1 MMTHPMKSLAH
12 RVTVKRKKRNAKKR
26 HRWDSSDPERAPPPL
41 PLNPGRVTPNASPTK
56 ANTSSTVA
64 AAAQA
69 LVDRARENMASP
81 YVTNNSP
88 QKKSPEKSPTRT
100 PGHQRFQSLQNS
112 YSWESKQK
120 NDAQSEKV
128 NSRANT
134 PVSGRDYFSS
144 SPERSLV
151 KSGTPTPMAS
161 EKESNDGP
169 PVRPS
174 ARPLPK
180 PMRAESTPPTVSQL
194 AIQTMKEEQP
204 LADVTNGS
212 IPKDPQNFES
222 IHAQM
227 LNLTNIANLLQKEMA
242 ALSRRSKDNAT
253 DLVSLKEAT
262 KSRDEDIR
270 KNLSELVKTSRPSN
284 AGLLNPP
291 RPDHSR
297 PNSVIGL
304 TQGLLDNK
312 AFGSPNSPK
321 SISLPKIP
329 PPHTFDIGSEHE
341 RSGSPSPFSVEGT
354 ASVAMLE
361 KIIREMVTKEGQERL
376 ISTLTEIM
384 DKSSKE
390 SSEASKKVAELL
402 DFIKEKSSSNA
413 LVKHGAR
420 RSSNFSDD
428 TQFEDV
434 GRETLARNNHR
445 SGNQNTT
452 SQAQPNLVNEEFIKL
467 LQKVRDSVAHSG
479 GMTGEV
485 KSLLREL
492 RGEVLGMG
500 RDLGRKLEHLEKSG
514 SHGGI
519 SQDAVSREELEE
531 VVQDGL
537 ADLKESMDRVIES
550 RRRQSSAS
558 AISRYTVDSEEVQQ
572 VVKHALAERGFVDQ
586 SQALQKHTESVD
598 RESILATVKDACE
611 AYKPEIEVQQFGLE
625 RDEILQCLKEGLE
638 DYQTSRAEGESGGIS
653 REEVIEAIQDGM
665 QNFNPPAP
673 TSEFGEMKDEIL
685 ASVRECLEEFNP
697 VSQERSVNHTEDFS
711 RDDILEAVR
720 QGLGDFKKEGAR
732 EIEISPD
739 DLFQAMRAGLESMPT
754 PFGQYGEQ
762 VLNSLHEIVEGMRVE
777 FKQYSAANGRDTEQV
792 LDAMKDGMED
802 LRAAIETYVDRAQD
816 VTGKEEII
824 GTLTTELRSLRD
836 GFEGAVAQ
844 SADKNDAGSAKSSEL
859 IEYIK
864 AEFEHLHEAVNPQST
879 SNDSS
884 LQHKEEILVAV
895 TNGIEELK
903 SISASKGLDNSNEEQ
918 LEALKEEFEQLR
930 DAVLNGTAAQKDEIL
945 ESVQESFGGLHAAIA
960 SSSPGSGDN
969 SDLINSLKEEF
980 VTLKES
986 MAAPVLHSG
995 GNSGSTDEI
1004 IEAVRD
1010 AVNGIGVQLTA
1021 DQNEASRES
1030 LGTIKEELEN
1040 LREAIGGSLMLSTPD
1055 SDKDNILQA
1064 IRSELEELSAK
1075 TARDEGSGSTE
1086 ALESVRE
1093 ELENLRQSMS
1103 SGLVQSGDQAGTE
1116 EILETLRG
1124 GLDDL
1129 KAQLGSQVTVSEPRN
1144 PVNDDGFEALRDNLD
1159 NLRSDISKLADKPVD
1174 MTVSY
1179 EILDTLKDGLSNV
1192 RSDID
1197 RLKSGVSD
1205 VVLAEN
1211 TKDDTKKDEDNSS
1224 ANLQR
1229 SDLERFEVMM
1239 AQLQIKIEALD
1250 QNMQSSPF
1258 MNPDMSSERSAPNN
1272 VSKQDLSGIES
1283 TLRELHEAVS
1293 GMSGRESS
1301 GTISGGAMKED
1312 TDALETL
1319 VQNTKAKIDD
1329 ELIPAIESTATRE
1342 QVESIDTIVRL
1353 TSETLDNLGA
1363 KMDSM
1368 PSDKQDIE
1376 AMALMIHEANTSLKE
1391 MKERLKSSEDG
1402 ENVTKGDI
1410 ESIESICTT
1419 MKEKID
1425 DLPSGDNLPSREDI
1439 ETLGELIEEFRE
1451 GQAELKER
1459 YESDINVTAK
1469 AFDDRKEESKAILDQ
1484 IEEVKGLVEE
1494 SKEQLKSRLKRSNED
1509 VRALDEIL
1517 QGIEDKIDDA
1527 PDAISEVKELQET
1540 LNREFERAQASLD
1553 SLKSEQET
1561 TTTSILERHDKHKAS
1576 IISELGAHFE
1586 ERFNSIMAR
1595 HDEHQK
1601 TAESNAQILN
1611 DKSAQQDDL
1620 LSGTRAMAEELKV
1633 TIDTLGESVTAISPA
1648 MAEATEKMGDDAKT
1662 VYNRVDEMTS
1672 KLDSDH
1678 AEDMGEHQVTREDI
1692 AKTLLAISNLHE
1704 ESASHH
1710 PEVMDAL
1717 KNLYTMVEQQTKE
1730 SREDCAKTHDGLKA
1744 HFDEGLK
1751 SLPVP
1756 RLEAPA
1762 PSAPV
1767 EKAGDSKIYSKLDE
1781 ILDRPQSQAYDDSS
1795 LQIKLDELL
1804 NQTQDSAKSM
1814 PQLEKLDEIHQ
1825 QVQTTASE
1833 VSAFVAFQTKMLT
1846 AEQENKEKEADQAAL
1861 DLSKCLNEK
1870 ESVESDISGLRET
1883 KDGLK
1888 SEVEG
1893 LKSEKDNLMS
1903 QKMHLSADVSS
1914 LETALRLRREEL
1926 QMMDARADALERR
1939 IIEGVMD
1946 HSRALLIAKAP
1957 RQPANMNLKR
1967 VSSNNSNSTTATTT
1981 PSMVNNGVG
1990 MALKSQP
1997 AGRKREKSANPSSR
2011 RIMSLSQITNN
2022 VPAGGKALSSSP
2034 RDAGAL
2040 GNMKRSQSVRTPQ
2053 TVRKGSW
2060 NPPGSGSL
2068 AGYDKENEMVSE
2080 ESESEAEEGTNTRSV
2095 SYGNTVSD
2103 GNAPSMESRSSQA
2116 PGPTPSEYTYG
2127 TGSSYFTGSETDRRS
2142 SYGSTIRSNVAAIS
2156 KLDDSI
2162 HEDEEGSEDDGE
2174 HERSQDGSDSG
2185 SRHSE
2190 GPPQIE
2196 APPMPETDMQIE
2208 NVPYSEAGEKH
2219 EDHHPDHHT
2228 DSGLGSD
2235 MPTADLS
2242 PANIGSDYF
2251 QRLEGLEE
2259 EA

>member
-1 MMTHPMKSLAH
+1 MKSLAH
-12 RVTVKRKKRNAKKR
+12 RVTVKKKKHNADKR
-26 HRWDSSDPERAPPPL
+26 YRWDSSDPERAPPPL

-81 YVTNNSP
+81 YVTNSP

-100 PGHQRFQSLQNS
+100 PGHQRLQSLQNL
-112 YSWESKQK
+112 YSADSKQK
-120 NDAQSEKV
+120 HDAQPEHF
-128 NSRANT
+128 NSRTNT

-151 KSGTPTPMAS
+151 KSGTPTPIAS
-161 EKESNDGP
+161 EKECNDAP
-169 PVRPS
+169 TVRPS

-180 PMRAESTPPTVSQL
+180 PMRAESTPLTVSQL
-194 AIQTMKEEQP
+194 AIKTMKEEQP
-204 LADVTNGS
+204 LADATNGS
-212 IPKDPQNFES
+212 VPKDPQNFES
-222 IHAQM
+222 IHTQM

-270 KNLSELVKTSRPSN
+270 KNLTELVRTSRAPD
-284 AGLLNPP
+284 AGLLSPP
-291 RPDHSR
+291 RHEQTR

-341 RSGSPSPFSVEGT
+341 RSGSPSPFSVEGA
-354 ASVAMLE
+354 ASIAMLE
-361 KIIREMVTKEGQERL
+361 KIVREMVTKEGQERL

-402 DFIKEKSSSNA
+402 EFIRDKSSSNA

-428 TQFEDV
+428 TQFEDIS
-434 GRETLARNNHR
+434 GETTARNGHR
-445 SGNQNTT
+445 SGDQHSS
-452 SQAQPNLVNEEFIKL
+452 SQGHPNLVNDEFMKL
-467 LQKVRDSVAHSG
+467 LQSVKDSATHG
-479 GMTGEV
+479 GGLTGEV
-485 KSLLREL
+485 KSIVVKL

-500 RDLGRKLEHLEKSG
+500 RDIGKKIDHLEKSG
-514 SHGGI
+514 SHDRH
-519 SQDAVSREELEE
+519 QHDTVSREELEE
-531 VVQDGL
+531 IVQGGL
-537 ADLKESMDRVIES
+537 ADLKDSMDQVIET

-572 VVKHALAERGFVDQ
+572 VVKHALAERGFGDQ
-586 SQALQKHTESVD
+586 SQALQRQPESID
-598 RESILATVKDACE
+598 RESIIATVKDACE

-625 RDEILQCLKEGLE
+625 RDEILECLKEGLE
-638 DYQTSRAEGESGGIS
+638 TYQSSKAEGESGGVS
-653 REEVIEAIQDGM
+653 RAEVIEAIQDGL
-665 QNFNPPAP
+665 QDFNPPAP
-673 TSEFGEMKDEIL
+673 TSEFAEMKEEIV
-685 ASVRECLEEFNP
+685 ASFRECLEEFKP
-697 VSQERSVNHTEDFS
+697 ISQERSANHSDDVS
-711 RDDILEAVR
+711 RGDVLDAVR

-739 DLFQAMRAGLESMPT
+739 DLYQAMRAGLESMPT

-777 FKQYSAANGRDTEQV
+777 FQQYSAANGRDTEQV

-802 LRAAIETYVDRAQD
+802 LKASIESYVDRAQD

-824 GTLTTELRSLRD
+824 GTLTTELRSLRE
-836 GFEGAVAQ
+836 GFEGVVAQ
-844 SADKNDAGSAKSSEL
+844 SADKSDAGSAKSSSL

-864 AEFEHLHEAVNPQST
+864 AEFEHLHEAINPQST
-879 SNDSS
+879 SDDSNP
-884 LQHKEEILVAV
+884 QHKEEILLAV

-960 SSSPGSGDN
+960 GSSSGSDDN
-969 SDLINSLKEEF
+969 SYLINTLKEEF
-980 VTLKES
+980 ATLKES

-995 GNSGSTDEI
+995 GNPESTGEI
-1004 IEAVRD
+1004 IEAVRE

-1021 DQNEASRES
+1021 DQNEASTES

-1040 LREAIGGSLMLSTPD
+1040 LREAIGGSLMLRTPE

-1075 TARDEGSGSTE
+1075 TAGNNGSGSTE
-1086 ALESVRE
+1086 VLESVRE

-1103 SGLVQSGDQAGTE
+1103 SGLVQSGGQAGTE

-1129 KAQLGSQVTVSEPRN
+1129 KAQLGSQVTVSEPRS
-1144 PVNDDGFEALRDNLD
+1144 VNDEGFEALKDNLD
-1159 NLRSDISKLADKPVD
+1159 NLRSDISKMADKPVD

-1197 RLKSGVSD
+1197 RIKSGVSD
-1205 VVLAEN
+1205 MVLAET
-1211 TKDDTKKDEDNSS
+1211 TKNESNKEEDNGS
-1224 ANLQR
+1224 ANLKR

-1258 MNPDMSSERSAPNN
+1258 MNPEMSSERSAPNN
-1272 VSKQDLSGIES
+1272 TSKQDLSSIES

-1293 GMSGRESS
+1293 GISGRDSS
-1301 GTISGGAMKED
+1301 STISGAAMKED

-1319 VQNTKAKIDD
+1319 VQNAKAKIDD
-1329 ELIPAIESTATRE
+1329 EVIPALESTATRE
-1342 QVESIDTIVRL
+1342 QIESIDTVVRL
-1353 TSETLDNLGA
+1353 TSETLENLGA
-1363 KMDSM
+1363 KMESM

-1376 AMALMIHEANTSLKE
+1376 AMALMIHEANNSLNE
-1391 MKERLKSSEDG
+1391 MKERLKSNEDSD
-1402 ENVTKGDI
+1402 NVTKGDI

-1425 DLPSGDNLPSREDI
+1425 DLPSGGNLPSKEDI
-1439 ETLGELIEEFRE
+1439 EALGELIEEFRE

-1484 IEEVKGLVEE
+1484 IEEVKGLVED
-1494 SKEQLKSRLKRSNED
+1494 SKDQLRSRLKRSNED

-1517 QGIEDKIDDA
+1517 QGIEDKIDEA
-1527 PDAISEVKELQET
+1527 PDAISEVNELQET

-1561 TTTSILERHDKHKAS
+1561 KTTSILERHDEHKAS
-1576 IISELGAHFE
+1576 IVAELGAHFE

-1601 TAESNAQILN
+1601 TAESNAQTLN

-1633 TIDTLGESVTAISPA
+1633 TIDTLGESVTAVSPA
-1648 MAEATEKMGDDAKT
+1648 LAEATEKMGDDAKT

-1672 KLDSDH
+1672 RLDSNH
-1678 AEDMGEHQVTREDI
+1678 AEDIGEHQLTRDDI
-1692 AKTLLAISNLHE
+1692 GKTLLAISSLHE
-1704 ESASHH
+1704 ESSSYH
-1710 PEVMDAL
+1710 PQVMDAL

-1730 SREDCAKTHDGLKA
+1730 SREDSAKTHDGLKA

-1756 RLEAPA
+1756 RLEAPTPLA
-1762 PSAPV
+1762 AV
-1767 EKAGDSKIYSKLDE
+1767 EKVDDAKVHSKLDE
-1781 ILDRPQSQAYDDSS
+1781 ILDRPQSQGYDDSNLRS
-1795 LQIKLDELL
+1795 KLDELL
-1804 NQTQDSAKSM
+1804 TQTQGSVKSA
-1814 PQLEKLDEIHQ
+1814 PQLEKLDEINQ
-1825 QVQTTASE
+1825 QVQTTACE
-1833 VSAFVAFQTKMLT
+1833 VSAFIAFQTKML
-1846 AEQENKEKEADQAAL
+1846 AAGEENKEKEADQAAL

-1870 ESVESDISGLRET
+1870 ESVESDIAGLREV

-1888 SEVEG
+1888 SEVDG
-1893 LKSEKDNLMS
+1893 LKSDKESLMS

-1967 VSSNNSNSTTATTT
+1967 VSSNNSNTTTATTT
-1981 PSMVNNGVG
+1981 PSMVNNGLG

-1997 AGRKREKSANPSSR
+1997 AGRKGQKSSNPSSR

-2022 VPAGGKALSSSP
+2022 VPTGGKALSSSP

-2040 GNMKRSQSVRTPQ
+2040 SNMKRSQSVRTPQ
-2053 TVRKGSW
+2053 TLRKNSW

-2068 AGYDKENEMVSE
+2068 AGYDKENEMMSE

-2103 GNAPSMESRSSQA
+2103 RDAPSIDDRSSQT
-2116 PGPTPSEYTYG
+2116 PGLAPSEYTYG

-2142 SYGSTIRSNVAAIS
+2142 SYGSTVRSNVGTMS

-2162 HEDEEGSEDDGE
+2162 HEDEEGSEDDGG
-2174 HERSQDGSDSG
+2174 HERNREGADSG

-2196 APPMPETDMQIE
+2196 APPMPDTNMQTDMQIE
-2208 NVPYSEAGEKH
+2208 NIPHSEADDKDEG
-2219 EDHHPDHHT
+2219 HHPDHHT

-2235 MPTADLS
+2235 LPTADLS
-2242 PANIGSDYF
+2242 AANIGGDYF
-2251 QRLEGLEE
+2251 RRLEGLEE